1 MRKLTNFSGVRLA
14 TIWHRRHALHER
26 QAIWLRRQALSDL
39 HGCAELTGPEDTP
52 YAGGVF
58 LVEVSAPAR

>member
-1 MRKLTNFSGVRLA
+1 MNAKQFGCVA
-14 TIWHRRHALHER
+14 TRRHV
-26 QAIWLRRQALSDL
+26 LSDL